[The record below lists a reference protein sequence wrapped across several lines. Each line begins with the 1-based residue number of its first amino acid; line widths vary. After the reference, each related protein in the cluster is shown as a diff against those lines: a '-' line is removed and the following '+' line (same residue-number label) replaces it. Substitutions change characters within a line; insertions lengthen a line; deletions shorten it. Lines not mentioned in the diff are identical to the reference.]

1 MKRWA
6 LAWVVSV
13 CALAACEGAPV
24 KNGSTGTAGTTGA
37 AGTGSGTTGGAGT
50 TGSAGTGSS
59 STGSAGTGNNTT
71 GSAGATGAA
80 GTGSSA
86 AGTTGAA
93 GTGSNATGSAGTTG
107 AAGTGSTSTGTAGTG
122 STTTGG
128 AGTGATGPGKPD
140 ARGIYGHPNP
150 ATSYPTYAGFTP
162 FLIEEFDNPIDLNND
177 PFWTWGDGALY
188 EGLTKMTENNISFE
202 NGRMVLTIKDEPQ
215 GGAYSFSAA
224 DNVAAKPLSSGELR
238 TIYNNFRYGRY
249 EVRMKAPVASNFIHT
264 MFAYRAP
271 AYLLWR
277 EIDIEIQAAP
287 TNTFISNIIVAPP
300 GTRVWS
306 GSIEDATTKYPY
318 PAATGGNNALPV
330 LNTTTDF
337 HTYAF
342 EWLPDSV
349 KWYVDG
355 TLIRTKL
362 NGIGKNGLQIPKES
376 TKIIMNLWVF
386 TSKNLGGGDPA
397 ANVYPIKAEY
407 DWFRFYKWNSD
418 ATYPCLNTPSCLPAD
433 DLKLAKNNPKDPLPD
448 LRPDVCTGEDGKVD
462 APCGF

>member
-1 MKRWA
+1 
-6 LAWVVSV
+6 
-13 CALAACEGAPV
+13 
-24 KNGSTGTAGTTGA
+24 
-37 AGTGSGTTGGAGT
+37 
-50 TGSAGTGSS
+50 
-59 STGSAGTGNNTT
+59 
-71 GSAGATGAA
+71 
-80 GTGSSA
+80 
-86 AGTTGAA
+86 
-93 GTGSNATGSAGTTG
+93 
-107 AAGTGSTSTGTAGTG
+107 
-122 STTTGG
+122 
-128 AGTGATGPGKPD
+128 
-140 ARGIYGHPNP
+140 
-150 ATSYPTYAGFTP
+150 
-162 FLIEEFDNPIDLNND
+162 
-177 PFWTWGDGALY
+177 
-188 EGLTKMTENNISFE
+188 MTENNISFE

-215 GGAYSFSAA
+215 PGAYSFSAA

-264 MFAYRAP
+264 MFTYRAP

-306 GSIEDATTKYPY
+306 GNIEDATTKYPY
-318 PAATGGNNALPV
+318 PAATGGNMALPA

-355 TLIRTKL
+355 TLIRTKV
-362 NGIGKNGLQIPKES
+362 NGVGKNALQVPKES

-397 ANVYPIKAEY
+397 LNTYPIKAEY
-407 DWFRFYKWNSD
+407 DWFRFYKWNND
-418 ATYPCLNTPSCLPAD
+418 TTYPCLNTPSCLPAD

-448 LRPDVCTGEDGKVD
+448 VRPALCTGVDGKVD

>member
-1 MKRWA
+1 MNRRA
-6 LAWVVSV
+6 LACLVSF
-13 CALAACEGAPV
+13 C
-24 KNGSTGTAGTTGA
+24 A
-37 AGTGSGTTGGAGT
+37 AGACAPSPEK
-50 TGSAGTGSS
+50 
-59 STGSAGTGNNTT
+59 NP
-71 GSAGATGAA
+71 
-80 GTGSSA
+80 
-86 AGTTGAA
+86 TGAA
-93 GTGSNATGSAGTTG
+93 GTGSNTG
-107 AAGTGSTSTGTAGTG
+107 AAGSTSTGTAGTSASGAAGTSASGTAGTSASGAAGTSASGTAGTGAAG
-122 STTTGG
+122 STATGAAGSSSNTGAAGTSSITGAAGTTGAAG
-128 AGTGATGPGKPD
+128 AGTGPGVPD
-140 ARGIYGHPNP
+140 SRGIYGHPDA
-150 ATSYPTYAGFTP
+150 ATTYPSYPGFTP
-162 FLIEEFDNPIDLNND
+162 FLIEEFNNPIDLNND

-202 NGRMVLTIKDEPQ
+202 NGRLVLTIKDEPQ
-215 GGAYSFSAA
+215 GGAFSFSAA

-264 MFAYRAP
+264 MFTYRAP

-318 PAATGGNNALPV
+318 PAATGGNMALPA

-355 TLIRTKL
+355 TLIRTKVS
-362 NGIGKNGLQIPKES
+362 GVGKNALQVPKES

-448 LRPDVCTGEDGKVD
+448 IRPDVCTGADGMVN